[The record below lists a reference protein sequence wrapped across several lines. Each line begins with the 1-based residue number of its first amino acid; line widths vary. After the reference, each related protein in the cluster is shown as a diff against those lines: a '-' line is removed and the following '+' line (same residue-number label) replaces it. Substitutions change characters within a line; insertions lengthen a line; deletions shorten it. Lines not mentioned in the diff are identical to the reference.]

1 MIILEL
7 ILPVP
12 LRGQEKRVRLVDKFN
27 DLRGQHAHSATPG
40 SVLGK
45 TWKNFTVK

>member
-12 LRGQEKRVRLVDKFN
+12 RGQEKRVRLVDKFY